1 MTGSFRELIPDTFAE
16 PKEANTWRIEPFNRG
31 FVVDLGAWEASET
44 VRVHARIRIPDD
56 RIESF
61 VLSVASAAIDYCD
74 HMGIELGYLQPSN
87 EGDEESVEPQGEA
100 EDE

>member
-1 MTGSFRELIPDTFAE
+1 VTSSFRELIPDTFAE
-16 PKEANTWRIEPFNRG
+16 PKEANTWRIEPFDRG

-87 EGDEESVEPQGEA
+87 AAHDSMHVPP
-100 EDE
+100 